1 MILKNKTQN
10 NFTMI
15 SNTILRDKRL
25 KLMDRGLLC
34 TLCSLPDEWNFSVN
48 GMTGIVKDGK
58 SAISQCLKRLEGIG
72 YIKKTVIHGKQ
83 GKFETQIEIN
93 IDNCVDSNE
102 PLPIYGNGKTVT
114 DNPSR
119 KNRNRKTVTENHPQY
134 NTDNIHTDDNN
145 TEDDKSIIL
154 SRSGEANH
162 TDLEIERMKDKDK
175 LELFISSTKKRV
187 EYSRLIKS
195 VDSNEFKYVDL
206 LITIIAAEL
215 SDASNKNIKVAGV
228 YIEGSYAVSHLLNYK
243 YEEIFAVA
251 KNLNASGIPFDKPK
265 SYYITALDN
274 QLKLNKP
281 EVYAKLDEDET

>member
-119 KNRNRKTVTENHPQY
+119 KK
-134 NTDNIHTDDNN
+134 
-145 TEDDKSIIL
+145 
-154 SRSGEANH
+154 
-162 TDLEIERMKDKDK
+162 
-175 LELFISSTKKRV
+175 
-187 EYSRLIKS
+187 
-195 VDSNEFKYVDL
+195 
-206 LITIIAAEL
+206 
-215 SDASNKNIKVAGV
+215 
-228 YIEGSYAVSHLLNYK
+228 
-243 YEEIFAVA
+243 
-251 KNLNASGIPFDKPK
+251 
-265 SYYITALDN
+265 
-274 QLKLNKP
+274 
-281 EVYAKLDEDET
+281 

>member
-1 MILKNKTQN
+1 M
-10 NFTMI
+10 
-15 SNTILRDKRL
+15 
-25 KLMDRGLLC
+25 
-34 TLCSLPDEWNFSVN
+34 
-48 GMTGIVKDGK
+48 
-58 SAISQCLKRLEGIG
+58 
-72 YIKKTVIHGKQ
+72 
-83 GKFETQIEIN
+83 
-93 IDNCVDSNE
+93 
-102 PLPIYGNGKTVT
+102 T

-195 VDSNEFKYVDL
+195 VESNEIQYVDL
-206 LITIIAAEL
+206 LITIIAEAL

-228 YIEGSYAVSHLLNYK
+228 YIEGAFAVSHLLNYK
-243 YEEIFAVA
+243 YEEIYAVA
-251 KNLNASGIPFDKPK
+251 KNLNASRIPLDKPR

-274 QLKLNKP
+274 QLRLNKP
-281 EVYAKLDEDET
+281 EVYTKLDEDEI

>member
-10 NFTMI
+10 SFTMI

-48 GMTGIVKDGK
+48 GMAGIVKDGK
-58 SAISQCLKRLEGIG
+58 SAISQCLKRLEEIG
-72 YIKKTVIHGKQ
+72 YIKKTVIHGRQ
-83 GKFETQIEIN
+83 GKFETQLEIN
-93 IDNCVDSNE
+93 IDSCADSSK

-119 KNRNRKTVTENHPQY
+119 KNRNRKTVTENQPQY
-134 NTDNIHTDDNN
+134 NTDNIHTDDKNIK
-145 TEDDKSIIL
+145 DDKSIIH
-154 SRSGEANH
+154 STSSAADYIEF
-162 TDLEIERMKDKDK
+162 EKERMKDNGK

-195 VDSNEFKYVDL
+195 VESNEIQYVDL
-206 LITIIAAEL
+206 LITIIAEAL

-228 YIEGSYAVSHLLNYK
+228 YIEGAFAVSHLLNYK
-243 YEEIFAVA
+243 YEEIYAVA
-251 KNLNASGIPFDKPK
+251 KNLNASRIPLDKPR

-274 QLKLNKP
+274 QLRLNKP
-281 EVYAKLDEDET
+281 EVYTKLDEDEI